1 MLNISVI
8 TVSTILFY
16 NNHTIGTA
24 PLEESLLAGTIILI
38 MTLIFV
44 PIMYVIYKA
53 RTNELVLED
62 GIEDKI
68 DSPPKYCMEEQPP
81 TYEEA
86 IKIEIIL

>member
-1 MLNISVI
+1 MLTYI

-16 NNHTIGTA
+16 NNPTIGTA

-38 MTLIFV
+38 MLLIFV
-44 PIMYVIYKA
+44 PIIYVIYKA

-86 IKIEIIL
+86 IKIESIL

>member
-1 MLNISVI
+1 MLNYI

-38 MTLIFV
+38 MLLIFV

-68 DSPPKYCMEEQPP
+68 DSPPKYCMEEQLT

-86 IKIEIIL
+86 I

>member
-1 MLNISVI
+1 MHVWIV
-8 TVSTILFY
+8 VAF
-16 NNHTIGTA
+16 
-24 PLEESLLAGTIILI
+24 IILI
-38 MTLIFV
+38 LTLISV
-44 PIMYVIYKA
+44 SIMYVIYKA

-86 IKIEIIL
+86 IEIESIL

>member
-38 MTLIFV
+38 MLLIFV
-44 PIMYVIYKA
+44 PIIYVIYKA

-86 IKIEIIL
+86 IKIESIL

>member
-1 MLNISVI
+1 ML
-8 TVSTILFY
+8 
-16 NNHTIGTA
+16 
-24 PLEESLLAGTIILI
+24 
-38 MTLIFV
+38 TLIFY
-44 PIMYVIYKA
+44 IICKA

-86 IKIEIIL
+86 IKIESIL

>member
-1 MLNISVI
+1 MLNYI
-8 TVSTILFY
+8 TVSAILLY

-44 PIMYVIYKA
+44 PIIYVINNA

>member
-24 PLEESLLAGTIILI
+24 PLEESLLAGTIMLI
-38 MTLIFV
+38 MLLIFV
-44 PIMYVIYKA
+44 PIMYIIYKA